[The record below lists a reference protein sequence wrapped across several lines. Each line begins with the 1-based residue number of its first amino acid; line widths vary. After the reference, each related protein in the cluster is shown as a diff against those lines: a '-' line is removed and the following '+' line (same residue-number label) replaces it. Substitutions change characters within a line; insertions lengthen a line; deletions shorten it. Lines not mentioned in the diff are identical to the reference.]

1 MNSVKITGTGCG
13 ASGGHPTYALT
24 TKQNKK
30 ILALLR

>member
-1 MNSVKITGTGCG
+1 MNSVKITGTGRG

-24 TKQNKK
+24 TKQKK